1 MKLKSQHILKRSVPA
16 VLLAALLLG
25 GCAFVRRKEPQ
36 PPVDTAD
43 SFSATGVV
51 PLPEKWW
58 ESLNDPRLNDLI
70 ERALGNNFS
79 IRSAWDRLSQ
89 AEQIAVKSGAKLLP
103 DLNYRAEARRTRT
116 EAEARSTPT
125 ASEGAGTSSTNYSL
139 GLIASYELDLWGRVR
154 SSRQAAALDAE
165 SARENVSAAAITL
178 SANVAKTW
186 YQLAEA
192 KQQSAV
198 IQQQLENNQKVLDL
212 ITLQFRNG
220 KADASDVLRQR
231 QLIESSRGHLIQTRE
246 AIVLLQHQLSVL
258 LGKRPGQWWS
268 EETIDLIELSAL
280 PQVQVP
286 SITLQQRPDV
296 ISAYKAV
303 QAADL
308 RVASAIADQYPS
320 ISITATA
327 ETSGADVGDLFDNWL
342 ASLAANI
349 LGPIFS
355 GGTRKAEVER
365 TRALLSQSVNDYGQ
379 KILLAIKEVEDA
391 INQEYYQR
399 QYVESLQ
406 QQFEL
411 AGQVYERTRQSY
423 IKGKLGYLRVLESL
437 ISQQTL
443 ERNELSARRVLI
455 ERRIDL
461 CRSIAGSWELKR
473 PESAELIPQ

>member
-1 MKLKSQHILKRSVPA
+1 MKEKTIHILKIA
-16 VLLAALLLG
+16 VSALLLATFLLG
-25 GCAFVRRKEPQ
+25 GCTFVRRKEMQ
-36 PPVDTAD
+36 PPVELAD
-43 SFSATGVV
+43 SFTSTGVV

-58 ESLNDPRLNDLI
+58 ESLNDPRLNGLI

-79 IRSAWDRLSQ
+79 IRSAWDRLTQ
-89 AEQIAVKSGAKLLP
+89 AEQIAIKSGAKLLP

-116 EAEARSTPT
+116 E
-125 ASEGAGTSSTNYSL
+125 SEGAGSTSTNYSL
-139 GLIASYELDLWGRVR
+139 GLIASYEVDLWGRVR
-154 SSRQAAALDAE
+154 SSRQAALLDAE
-165 SARENVSAAAITL
+165 SARENVAAAAITL
-178 SANVAKTW
+178 SANIAKTW

-192 KQQSAV
+192 KQQKAV
-198 IQQQLENNQKVLDL
+198 INRQLETNQKVLDV
-212 ITLQFRNG
+212 ITLQFRRG
-220 KADASDVLRQR
+220 KTGAPDVFRQR
-231 QLIESSRGHLIQTRE
+231 QLVESSRGQLIKTRE

-258 LGKRPGQWWS
+258 LGKTPGQWWS
-268 EETIDLIELSAL
+268 EETIDLISLSAL

-320 ISITATA
+320 ISIVATA
-327 ETSGADVGDLFDNWL
+327 ETSASDVGDLFDDWL
-342 ASLAANI
+342 ANLAANI

-355 GGTRKAEVER
+355 GGSRKAEIDR
-365 TRALLSQSVNDYGQ
+365 SRAILSQSLNDYGQ

-411 AGQVYERTRQSY
+411 AGQVYDRTRQSY
-423 IKGKLGYLRVLESL
+423 IKGKLDYIRVLESL
-437 ISQQTL
+437 ISRQTL
-443 ERNELSARRVLI
+443 ERNELTARKILI

-461 CRSIAGSWELKR
+461 CRSIAGSWKLKR
-473 PESAELIPQ
+473 PQQAELIQQ

>member
-1 MKLKSQHILKRSVPA
+1 MKLKLRHILKRSVPLF
-16 VLLAALLLG
+16 LLAALLLG
-25 GCAFVRRKEPQ
+25 GCTFVRRKELQ
-36 PPVDTAD
+36 PPVETAE
-43 SFSATGVV
+43 SFSVTGVE

-70 ERALGNNFS
+70 EQALGNNFS

-89 AEQIAVKSGAKLLP
+89 AEQIAIKSGAKLLP

-116 EAEARSTPT
+116 ESEARRTGVVSEST
-125 ASEGAGTSSTNYSL
+125 GTTSTNYSL

-154 SSRQAAALDAE
+154 SSRQAAALDSE
-165 SARENVSAAAITL
+165 SARENVAAAAITL

-365 TRALLSQSVNDYGQ
+365 TRALLSQALNDYGQ

-411 AGQVYERTRQSY
+411 AGQVYDRTRESY
-423 IKGKLGYLRVLESL
+423 IKGKLDYLRVLESL
-437 ISQQTL
+437 ISRQTL
-443 ERNELSARRVLI
+443 ERSELSARRVLI

-473 PESAELIPQ
+473 PRPAELMQQ